1 MVKEMFAEL
10 TERLNDCLYNGR
22 NNLFHLTNFPSIAIF
37 VSKDIKCCWKVLRFY
52 QNRTLP

>member
-1 MVKEMFAEL
+1 MVKEMCAEL